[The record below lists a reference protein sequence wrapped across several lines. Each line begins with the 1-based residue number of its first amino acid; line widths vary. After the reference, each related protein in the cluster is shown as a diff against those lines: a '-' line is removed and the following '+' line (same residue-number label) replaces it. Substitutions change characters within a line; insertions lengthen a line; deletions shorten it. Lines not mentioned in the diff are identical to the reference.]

1 MRRIWTRAPCRVGSQ
16 EGKNALDN
24 VKEIMTTLQGEPSVS
39 IRITFDIFYI
49 DFHEIKYFL

>member
-1 MRRIWTRAPCRVGSQ
+1 MRHIWTRAPCRVGSQ

-39 IRITFDIFYI
+39 ILHAFVISGF
-49 DFHEIKYFL
+49 EISLE